1 MRSPT
6 ATVLLV
12 FGRGVARSGGGAYVL
27 TPGSAA
33 RVRAAADY
41 VARHREAFRR
51 AAAEGRPARIVFS
64 GGWAEASEGAAEPP
78 AGSREGDL
86 MLREALAAGLH
97 RYADLHAE
105 TRSRSTLENVVHV
118 AAEGLLPPGSEPLGL
133 VSHAWHLPRIR
144 YLTAKVL
151 GLRGADLVDVP
162 AGGGDDDGSRRGER
176 LAHLVSRTC
185 LLGVRDHAAL
195 VRRERRMVAWLR
207 RAERALRRR
216 APAAAPVSAELLEQ
230 VTNTRSALDGRV

>member
-64 GGWAEASEGAAEPP
+64 GGWAEASMGAAEPP

-162 AGGGDDDGSRRGER
+162 AGGGSDRGER
-176 LAHLVSRTC
+176 LAYLASRVC
-185 LLGVRDHAAL
+185 LFGVRDPGAL

>member
-1 MRSPT
+1 MIPPT

-12 FGRGVARSGGGAYVL
+12 FGRGVTRSAGGYVL
-27 TPGSAA
+27 TPGSGA
-33 RVRAAADY
+33 RVAAAAGY
-41 VARHREAFRR
+41 VTRHRDAFLA

-86 MLREALAAGLH
+86 MLGAALAAGLD

-118 AAEGLLPPGSEPLGL
+118 AREGLLPDGPEPLGL

-151 GLRGADLVDVP
+151 GRRGADLVDVP
-162 AGGGDDDGSRRGER
+162 ASGGDDDRSRHGER
-176 LAHLVSRTC
+176 LAYLTSRVC
-185 LLGVRDHAAL
+185 LLGVRDPDAL
-195 VRRERRMVAWLR
+195 LRRERRMVALLR
-207 RAERALRRR
+207 RAERGLRRP
-216 APAAAPVSAELLEQ
+216 APAVAPVSAELLEQ
-230 VTNTRSALDGRV
+230 VTSTRSALDGRV

>member
-1 MRSPT
+1 MPSPT

-12 FGRGVARSGGGAYVL
+12 FGRGVTRSGDDYVL

-41 VARHREAFRR
+41 VARHSAAFRR

-64 GGWAEASEGAAEPP
+64 GGWAEASLGAAEPP
-78 AGSREGDL
+78 PGSREGDL
-86 MLREALAAGLH
+86 MLREALAAGLD
-97 RYADLHAE
+97 RWADLHAE
-105 TRSRSTLENVVHV
+105 TRSRSTLENIVHV
-118 AAEGLLPPGSEPLGL
+118 AAEGLLPPGSAPLGL
-133 VSHAWHLPRIR
+133 VSDAWHLPRIR

-151 GLRGADLVDVP
+151 GLRGADLIDVP
-162 AGGGDDDGSRRGER
+162 AAGDGDGSER
-176 LAHLVSRTC
+176 LAYLVSRVC
-185 LLGVRDHAAL
+185 LFGVRDPGAL

-216 APAAAPVSAELLEQ
+216 ARAAPVPAELLEQ